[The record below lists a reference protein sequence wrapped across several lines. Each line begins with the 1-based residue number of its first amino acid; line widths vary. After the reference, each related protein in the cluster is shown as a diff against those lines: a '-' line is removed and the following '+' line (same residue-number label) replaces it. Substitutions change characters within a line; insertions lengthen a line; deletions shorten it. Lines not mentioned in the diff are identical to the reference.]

1 MRTHPRPTAVAT
13 LALALGLLGA
23 APGHAQG
30 FYEGKTVTMIVP
42 HSASGGYARYS
53 QLLAPHIEAALKAD
67 DLRIEHHS
75 GAGGIL
81 GSNLVWHAEPD
92 GLTFGLSSG
101 TSLMLASL
109 AGGEGVQ
116 FDATEFTYLG
126 RPTADDRII
135 FVGAD
140 SPIQSMEDV
149 IALDRPFRIPSQGV
163 DDDFYGMAML
173 ADTLGFEVEFI
184 TGYEGGADTTLAVI
198 KGDGDGRLTSWPSAT
213 PMLQAGDVRPILTI
227 GEERNP
233 DYPDVPTAIEL
244 VSDPEKQK
252 LIRALM
258 NIQLL
263 HRSFFGP
270 PGIPPEVADEMRA
283 AITAVLNDPA
293 VIEEANSKDLPL
305 NPMPGAKQQEMV
317 AEIYDASSEIP
328 PILDAAVKSIQ

>member
-1 MRTHPRPTAVAT
+1 MTHMKPAVAALT
-13 LALALGLLGA
+13 LALGVLGPA
-23 APGHAQG
+23 AGHAQG
-30 FYEGKTVTMIVP
+30 YYEGKTVTMIVP

-53 QLLAPHIEAALKAD
+53 QLLAPRLEEALKAD

-101 TSLMLASL
+101 SSLMLASL
-109 AGGEGVQ
+109 VGGEGVQ

-140 SPIQSMEDV
+140 SPIQSMQDV
-149 IALDRPFRIPSQGV
+149 IALDRPFKVPSQGV
-163 DDDFYGMAML
+163 DDDFYAMALL

-198 KGDGDGRLTSWPSAT
+198 KGDGDGRLTSWPSAI

-227 GEERNP
+227 GDARHP
-233 DYPDVPTAIEL
+233 DYPDVPTALEL
-244 VSDPEKQK
+244 VSNPEKEST
-252 LIRALM
+252 LRALM
-258 NIQLL
+258 NIQAL
-263 HRSFFGP
+263 HRTFFGP
-270 PGIPPEVADEMRA
+270 PGIPQEVADEMRA
-283 AITAVLNDPA
+283 AIMAVLTDPE
-293 VIEEANSKDLPL
+293 VIEAAKSQDLPL
-305 NPMPGAKQQEMV
+305 NPMDGATQQKVV
-317 AEIYDASSEIP
+317 AEIYEASGDIP
-328 PILDAAVKSIQ
+328 PILEAAVQSIQ

>member
-1 MRTHPRPTAVAT
+1 VAT
-13 LALALGLLGA
+13 LALGVLGA
-23 APGHAQG
+23 APGHAEG
-30 FYEGKTVTMIVP
+30 FYEGKTVTLIVP

-53 QLLAPHIEAALKAD
+53 QLLAPHIEAALKAG

-81 GSNLVWHAEPD
+81 GSNLVWHSEPD
-92 GLTFGLSSG
+92 GLTIGLSSG
-101 TSLMLASL
+101 SSLMLASL

-140 SPIQSMEDV
+140 SPIQSMDDV
-149 IALDRPFRIPSQGV
+149 IALDRPFKVPSQGV
-163 DDDFYGMAML
+163 DDDFYAMAML

-227 GEERNP
+227 GDERNP
-233 DYPDVPTAIEL
+233 DYPDVPTALEL
-244 VSDPEKQK
+244 ASDPAKQK
-252 LIRALM
+252 LVKALM
-258 NIQLL
+258 NIQSL

-270 PGIPPEVADEMRA
+270 PGIPPEVAAEMRE
-283 AITAVLNDPA
+283 AIIAVLNDPA
-293 VIEEANSKDLPL
+293 VIEEAASKDLPL
-305 NPMPGAKQQEMV
+305 NPMHGARQQEMV
-317 AEIYDASSEIP
+317 AEIYDASGEIP
-328 PILDAAVKSIQ
+328 PILDKAVQSIQ

>member
-1 MRTHPRPTAVAT
+1 MRTRPRPTTVAA
-13 LALALGLLGA
+13 LALACAMLGA
-23 APGHAQG
+23 TAGHAQG
-30 FYEGKTVTMIVP
+30 FYDGKTVTMIVP

-53 QLLAPHIEAALKAD
+53 QLLAPHLEAALKAD

-81 GSNLVWHAEPD
+81 GSNLVWHSEPD
-92 GLTFGLSSG
+92 GLTFGFSSG

-140 SPIQSMEDV
+140 SPIQSWQDV
-149 IALDRPFRIPSQGV
+149 IDLDRPFRVPSQGV
-163 DDDFYGMAML
+163 DDDFYTMAML
-173 ADTLGFEVEFI
+173 ADTFGFDVEFI

-213 PMLQAGDVRPILTI
+213 PMLQAGDIRPILTI
-227 GEERNP
+227 GEARNP
-233 DYPDVPTAIEL
+233 EYPDVPTALEL

-252 LIRALM
+252 LVKALM
-258 NIQLL
+258 NIQSL

-270 PGIPPEVADEMRA
+270 PGIPAEVAEEMRA
-283 AITAVLNDPA
+283 AIMAVVNDPA
-293 VIEEANSKDLPL
+293 VIEEAKAKDLPL
-305 NPMPGAKQQEMV
+305 NPMPGAQQQEMV
-317 AEIYDASSEIP
+317 VEIYEASSEIP
-328 PILDAAVKSIQ
+328 PILDAAVQSIQ

>member
-1 MRTHPRPTAVAT
+1 MAVAAA
-13 LALALGLLGA
+13 ALAAGLLGA
-23 APGHAQG
+23 TTGHAQG

-126 RPTADDRII
+126 RPTADDRVI

-140 SPIQSMEDV
+140 SPIQSMQDV
-149 IALDRPFRIPSQGV
+149 IDLDRPFRVPSQGV

-173 ADTLGFEVEFI
+173 ADTLGFEVENI

-227 GEERNP
+227 GDARNP
-233 DYPDVPTAIEL
+233 DYPDVPTLLEL
-244 VSDPEKQK
+244 VSDPEQQK
-252 LIRALM
+252 IVKALM
-258 NIQLL
+258 NIQSL

-270 PGIPPEVADEMRA
+270 PGIPPEVANEMRE
-283 AITAVLNDPA
+283 AIMAVLTDPA

-305 NPMPGAKQQEMV
+305 NPMHGAKQQEMV
-317 AEIYDASSEIP
+317 AEIYEASGEIP

>member
-1 MRTHPRPTAVAT
+1 VAT
-13 LALALGLLGA
+13 LALGVLGA
-23 APGHAQG
+23 APGHAEG
-30 FYEGKTVTMIVP
+30 FYEGKTVTLIVP

-53 QLLAPHIEAALKAD
+53 QLLAPHIEAALKAG

-81 GSNLVWHAEPD
+81 GSNLVWHSEPD
-92 GLTFGLSSG
+92 GLTIGLSSG
-101 TSLMLASL
+101 SSLMLASL

-140 SPIQSMEDV
+140 SPIQSMDDV
-149 IALDRPFRIPSQGV
+149 IALDRPFKVPSQGV
-163 DDDFYGMAML
+163 DDDFYAMAML

-227 GEERNP
+227 GDERNP
-233 DYPDVPTAIEL
+233 DYPDVPTALEL
-244 VSDPEKQK
+244 ASDPAKQK
-252 LIRALM
+252 LVKALM
-258 NIQLL
+258 NIQSL

-270 PGIPPEVADEMRA
+270 PGIPPEVAAEMRE
-283 AITAVLNDPA
+283 AIIAVLSDPA
-293 VIEEANSKDLPL
+293 VIEEAASKDLPL
-305 NPMPGAKQQEMV
+305 NPMHGARQQEMV
-317 AEIYDASSEIP
+317 AEIYDASGEIP
-328 PILDAAVKSIQ
+328 PILDKAVQSIQ

>member
-1 MRTHPRPTAVAT
+1 MAVAAA
-13 LALALGLLGA
+13 ALAAGLLGA
-23 APGHAQG
+23 TTGHAQG

-126 RPTADDRII
+126 RPTADDRVI

-140 SPIQSMEDV
+140 SPIQSMQDV
-149 IALDRPFRIPSQGV
+149 IDLDRPFRVPSQGV

-173 ADTLGFEVEFI
+173 ADTLGFEVENI

-227 GEERNP
+227 GDARNP
-233 DYPDVPTAIEL
+233 DYPDVPTLLEL
-244 VSDPEKQK
+244 VSDPEQQK
-252 LIRALM
+252 IVKALM
-258 NIQLL
+258 NIQSL

-270 PGIPPEVADEMRA
+270 PGIPPEVANEMRE
-283 AITAVLNDPA
+283 AIMAVLTDPA

-305 NPMPGAKQQEMV
+305 NPMHGAKQQERV
-317 AEIYDASSEIP
+317 AEIYEASGEIP

>member
-1 MRTHPRPTAVAT
+1 VAT
-13 LALALGLLGA
+13 LALGVLGA
-23 APGHAQG
+23 APGHAEG
-30 FYEGKTVTMIVP
+30 FYEGKTVTLIVP

-53 QLLAPHIEAALKAD
+53 QLLAPHIEAALKAG

-81 GSNLVWHAEPD
+81 GSNLVWHSEPD
-92 GLTFGLSSG
+92 GLTIGLSSG
-101 TSLMLASL
+101 SSLMLASL

-135 FVGAD
+135 FVGAE
-140 SPIQSMEDV
+140 SPIQSMQDV
-149 IALDRPFRIPSQGV
+149 IDLDRPFKVPSQGV
-163 DDDFYGMAML
+163 DDDFYAMAML

-227 GEERNP
+227 GDERNP
-233 DYPDVPTAIEL
+233 DYPDVPTALEL
-244 VSDPEKQK
+244 ASDPAKQK
-252 LIRALM
+252 LVKALM
-258 NIQLL
+258 NIQSL

-270 PGIPPEVADEMRA
+270 PGIPPEVAAEMRE
-283 AITAVLNDPA
+283 AIIAVLNDPA
-293 VIEEANSKDLPL
+293 VIEEAASKDLPL
-305 NPMPGAKQQEMV
+305 NPMHGARQQEMV
-317 AEIYDASSEIP
+317 AEIYDASGEIP
-328 PILDAAVKSIQ
+328 PILDKAVQSIQ

>member
-1 MRTHPRPTAVAT
+1 MAVAAA
-13 LALALGLLGA
+13 ALAAGVLGA
-23 APGHAQG
+23 TIGHAQG

-42 HSASGGYARYS
+42 HSASGGYARCS

-126 RPTADDRII
+126 RPTADDRVI
-135 FVGAD
+135 FVGVD
-140 SPIQSMEDV
+140 SPIQSMQDV
-149 IALDRPFRIPSQGV
+149 IDLDRPFRVPSQGV

-173 ADTLGFEVEFI
+173 ADTLGFAVENI

-244 VSDPEKQK
+244 VSDPAKQK
-252 LIRALM
+252 LIKALM

-283 AITAVLNDPA
+283 AITSVLNDPA
-293 VIEEANSKDLPL
+293 VIEEANGKDLPL
-305 NPMPGAKQQEMV
+305 NPMAGAKQQEMV
-317 AEIYDASSEIP
+317 AEIYEASSEIP
-328 PILDAAVKSIQ
+328 PILDKALQSIQ